1 MRSAVVILLWFL
13 FQGNTEVSFCAGNP
27 SRVICRGREKRALL
41 SFRSHVSDPSNR
53 LSSWTGEECCV
64 WDRVGCDNITGHV
77 VKLNL
82 RYSDDLAV
90 LGENKLYGEISNS
103 LLDLKHLRC
112 LDLSGNYFGGS
123 QIPQFFASLMILRYL
138 NLANAGFAGPIPT
151 QLGNLSNLQ
160 HLDIKGNSLNVEDLE
175 WVGNLTSL
183 QVLDMSGVKIRKAAN
198 WLEVMNKLPSLSLL
212 HLSGCGLAT
221 IAPLPHVN
229 FSSLHSLDLSK
240 NSFTSS
246 RFNWFSSLSSL
257 VMLNLSSN
265 SIHGPIPVGLRNMT
279 SLVFLDLSYNSFSS
293 TIPYWLCISSLQ
305 KINLSSNKFHGRLP
319 SNIGNLTSVVHL
331 DLSWNSFHGP
341 IPVSLGELLSLRFLD
356 ISENLFIG
364 VVSEKHLTNLKYL
377 KELIASSNSLTLQVS
392 SNWTPPF
399 QLTSVNFSFCLLGP
413 QFPAW
418 LQTQKYLK
426 ILDMSKTG
434 ISDVI
439 PAWFWMLP
447 HIDVINLSDNQISGN
462 MPKSLPLSSRINLG
476 SNRLAG
482 PLPQIS
488 PSMLELSLSNNS
500 FNGSLSPTVCRRID
514 GVYSLTFLDL
524 SGNLL
529 EGELPDCW
537 SYWTKLLVL
546 KLGYNNLTG
555 NIPSSMGNLTSLGSL
570 HLRNNHLSGVLPTS
584 LQNCKNLV
592 VLDLSENQ
600 FTGSLPRWIGKL
612 GEKYLTGYTIFRLR
626 ILALRSNKFD
636 GNIPQEFC
644 RLESLQ
650 ILDLADNNISG
661 SIPRCFGSLLAMAYP
676 NSEEP
681 FFHSDY
687 WTAEFREAMVLVIK
701 GRKLVYSRTL
711 PFVVSMDLSCNN
723 LSGNIPEELTS
734 LHGLICL
741 NLSQN
746 HLEGN
751 IPHEIRLLQVLESL
765 DLSMNKLSGV
775 IPQSMESML
784 FLSFLNLS
792 YNDFS
797 GRIPSGRQISSL
809 DKDSFIG
816 NHKLCGSPLPDACAG
831 DHAPEGPI
839 MADEDRTCGR
849 GDELIENHGFHED
862 KDGWIDMKWFYMGMP
877 LGFVVGFW
885 AVFGPLAFNRAWRHA
900 FFGFLDDIKYKL
912 LGL

>member
-1 MRSAVVILLWFL
+1 
-13 FQGNTEVSFCAGNP
+13 
-27 SRVICRGREKRALL
+27 
-41 SFRSHVSDPSNR
+41 
-53 LSSWTGEECCV
+53 
-64 WDRVGCDNITGHV
+64 
-77 VKLNL
+77 
-82 RYSDDLAV
+82 
-90 LGENKLYGEISNS
+90 
-103 LLDLKHLRC
+103 
-112 LDLSGNYFGGS
+112 
-123 QIPQFFASLMILRYL
+123 
-138 NLANAGFAGPIPT
+138 
-151 QLGNLSNLQ
+151 
-160 HLDIKGNSLNVEDLE
+160 
-175 WVGNLTSL
+175 
-183 QVLDMSGVKIRKAAN
+183 
-198 WLEVMNKLPSLSLL
+198 
-212 HLSGCGLAT
+212 
-221 IAPLPHVN
+221 
-229 FSSLHSLDLSK
+229 
-240 NSFTSS
+240 
-246 RFNWFSSLSSL
+246 
-257 VMLNLSSN
+257 
-265 SIHGPIPVGLRNMT
+265 
-279 SLVFLDLSYNSFSS
+279 
-293 TIPYWLCISSLQ
+293 
-305 KINLSSNKFHGRLP
+305 
-319 SNIGNLTSVVHL
+319 
-331 DLSWNSFHGP
+331 
-341 IPVSLGELLSLRFLD
+341 
-356 ISENLFIG
+356 
-364 VVSEKHLTNLKYL
+364 
-377 KELIASSNSLTLQVS
+377 
-392 SNWTPPF
+392 
-399 QLTSVNFSFCLLGP
+399 
-413 QFPAW
+413 
-418 LQTQKYLK
+418 
-426 ILDMSKTG
+426 
-434 ISDVI
+434 
-439 PAWFWMLP
+439 MLP

-524 SGNLL
+524 SRNLL
-529 EGELPDCW
+529 AGELPDCW

-555 NIPSSMGNLTSLGSL
+555 NIPSSMGNLISLGSL

-687 WTAEFREAMVLVIK
+687 WTAEFREAMVLVTK
-701 GRKLVYSRTL
+701 GRKSVYSRAL

-775 IPQSMESML
+775 IPQSMDCLWSL
-784 FLSFLNLS
+784 GFLNLS

>member
-1 MRSAVVILLWFL
+1 MERHMRSAVVILLWFL

-41 SFRSHVSDPSNR
+41 SFRSHVSDPLNR

-90 LGENKLYGEISNS
+90 LGENKLHGVISNS

-123 QIPQFFASLMILRYL
+123 QIPQFFASLVTLRYL

-183 QVLDMSGVKIRKAAN
+183 QVLDMSGVNIRKAAN
-198 WLEVMNKLPSLSLL
+198 WLE
-212 HLSGCGLAT
+212 
-221 IAPLPHVN
+221 
-229 FSSLHSLDLSK
+229 
-240 NSFTSS
+240 
-246 RFNWFSSLSSL
+246 
-257 VMLNLSSN
+257 
-265 SIHGPIPVGLRNMT
+265 
-279 SLVFLDLSYNSFSS
+279 
-293 TIPYWLCISSLQ
+293 
-305 KINLSSNKFHGRLP
+305 
-319 SNIGNLTSVVHL
+319 
-331 DLSWNSFHGP
+331 
-341 IPVSLGELLSLRFLD
+341 
-356 ISENLFIG
+356 
-364 VVSEKHLTNLKYL
+364 
-377 KELIASSNSLTLQVS
+377 
-392 SNWTPPF
+392 
-399 QLTSVNFSFCLLGP
+399 
-413 QFPAW
+413 
-418 LQTQKYLK
+418 
-426 ILDMSKTG
+426 
-434 ISDVI
+434 
-439 PAWFWMLP
+439 
-447 HIDVINLSDNQISGN
+447 ISGN

-476 SNRLAG
+476 SNR
-482 PLPQIS
+482 
-488 PSMLELSLSNNS
+488 
-500 FNGSLSPTVCRRID
+500 RIE
-514 GVYSLTFLDL
+514 GAYSLTYLDL

-529 EGELPDCW
+529 AGELPDCW

-546 KLGYNNLTG
+546 KLGDNNLTG
-555 NIPSSMGNLTSLGSL
+555 NIPSSMGNLISLGSL

-687 WTAEFREAMVLVIK
+687 WTAEFREAMVVVIK
-701 GRKLVYSRTL
+701 GRKLVFRAILSM
-711 PFVVSMDLSCNN
+711 VVSMDLSYNN

-734 LHGLICL
+734 LHVLISL

-751 IPHEIRLLQVLESL
+751 IPHEIRLLQGLESL

-775 IPQSMESML
+775 IPQSVESL
-784 FLSFLNLS
+784 GFLIFLNLS

-797 GRIPSGRQISSL
+797 GRIPSRCQFATFERESY
-809 DKDSFIG
+809 IG
-816 NHKLCGSPLPDACAG
+816 NHKLCGYPLPDACAG
-831 DHAPEGPI
+831 DNAPEGPI
-839 MADEDRTCGR
+839 MADEDHTCYR
-849 GDELIENHGFHED
+849 GDELIENHGFHEDKED

-885 AVFGPLAFNRAWRHA
+885 AVFGPLAFNRAWRYA